1 MSVETTLL
9 NAVIA
14 KRDFGIL
21 VRNGLAD
28 ESAWCEHTEAFKFIR
43 DYVNEFGETPS
54 IETMIEESVKRRW
67 PVEFEAV
74 DVVESPETLCK
85 RLHDRNDKLEIRR
98 VLETAAKMYARS
110 SSVELDEY
118 LERELR
124 KIRERRLARFGIEVV
139 DWTKNT
145 DDRLREYEER
155 ASGEHRKAIPL
166 FWPQLDGA
174 VGGFRRTNY
183 VLVEAAMKVGKS
195 WLGALAGRNANAAGY
210 KILHCSVGDMPK
222 DEVMARLDT
231 IEFGISNRGIW
242 TGELSDEEYEEYKQ
256 RLSALKA
263 SGRPNY
269 IIRSDED
276 WPKGLTVKQLEADIE
291 QFLPDVVIIDQ
302 FSLMNHGGSEHSHY
316 AETSR
321 RLRRLA
327 KQRNVLLVVLSQA
340 TGEYVKRQDRQRDE
354 EDGGVRELR
363 PPKRG
368 DYSLTIAVRQDCTH
382 MIALD
387 AMQWDDPVTKRRV
400 GKGLVVV
407 EISRTGGEGTSIDLE
422 WNPNLGIIRPRQPYD
437 DF

>member
-1 MSVETTLL
+1 MSVEIALL

-28 ESAWCEHTEAFKFIR
+28 ESAWREHTEAFKFIR

-124 KIRERRLARFGIEVV
+124 KIRERRLARSGVEVV
-139 DWTKNT
+139 NWTRNT

-155 ASGEHRKAIPL
+155 AKGEHKKAIPL

-183 VLVEAAMKVGKS
+183 VLIEAALKVGKS

-210 KILHCSVGDMPK
+210 KVLHCSVGDMPK

-242 TGELSDEEYEEYKQ
+242 TGELTEDEYEEYKK
-256 RLSALKA
+256 RLDELKR
-263 SGRPNY
+263 SGRPDY

-276 WPKGLTVKQLEADIE
+276 WPKGLTPRQLEADIE
-291 QFLPDVVIIDQ
+291 RFRPDVVIVDQ

-321 RLRRLA
+321 KLRRIA
-327 KQRNVLLVVLSQA
+327 KQQNVLLIVLSQA
-340 TGEYVKRQDRQRDE
+340 TGEYVKRQDRRQDEE
-354 EDGGVRELR
+354 EDGIRELR
-363 PPKRG
+363 PPRRG

-387 AMQWDDPVTKRRV
+387 AVQWNDPVTKKRV
-400 GKGLVVV
+400 GKALVVV
-407 EISRTGGEGTSIDLE
+407 EISRTGGEGTSVELE
-422 WNPNLGIIRPRQPYD
+422 WYPNDGIIRPRQPYD